1 MLKLTKLAQFC
12 RVTARKYI
20 ANLSRSINAINSI
33 KVSVKNVRFLQTTQT
48 QFIDQEWRRENRLAK
63 NPNRESPLTYLPDFT
78 YMDG

>member
-1 MLKLTKLAQFC
+1 M
-12 RVTARKYI
+12 
-20 ANLSRSINAINSI
+20 
-33 KVSVKNVRFLQTTQT
+33 KNVRFLQTTQT